1 MYSAMTAYMTR
12 LNAATFAGKS
22 YDDTLREENSLWLF
36 PNGNE
41 TNETKEE
48 ADKPTVQ
55 ETTQNLQKEEEQY
68 TPTDEV
74 IAFWGTGYPNSMYK
88 ELEQRREYYMSR
100 LPNDNDIDI
109 GAEIL
114 IRQICN
120 LDITIAKT
128 SAAGGSIDK
137 MVNSLN
143 TLVGSLNLKPAQKNK
158 ADDLDTEMTNTPL
171 GVWLWKYENQKPL
184 PEIDED
190 LKDVNKIKKYIFTWM
205 GHLCKMLGV
214 KNGYTKMYED
224 EINRLKVEKPEYDGD
239 EEDLLI
245 ESYSVGDDDDKS

>member
-1 MYSAMTAYMTR
+1 
-12 LNAATFAGKS
+12 
-22 YDDTLREENSLWLF
+22 
-36 PNGNE
+36 
-41 TNETKEE
+41 
-48 ADKPTVQ
+48 
-55 ETTQNLQKEEEQY
+55 
-68 TPTDEV
+68 
-74 IAFWGTGYPNSMYK
+74 
-88 ELEQRREYYMSR
+88 MSR

-143 TLVGSLNLKPAQKNK
+143 TLVGSLNLKPAQKSK
-158 ADDLDTEMTNTPL
+158 IDDLDTEMANTPL

-245 ESYSVGDDDDKS
+245 ESYSAGDDDDKN